1 MQSLCKVELKYCIFE
16 LYSLLGPLEDE
27 TIHVQLVQQRACVTY
42 ISQLEKKLY
51 HVHRYHYKF
60 ICLYY
65 LNIII

>member
-42 ISQLEKKLY
+42 ISQLEKNYIMYIGTIINLY
-51 HVHRYHYKF
+51 V
-60 ICLYY
+60 C
-65 LNIII
+65 II